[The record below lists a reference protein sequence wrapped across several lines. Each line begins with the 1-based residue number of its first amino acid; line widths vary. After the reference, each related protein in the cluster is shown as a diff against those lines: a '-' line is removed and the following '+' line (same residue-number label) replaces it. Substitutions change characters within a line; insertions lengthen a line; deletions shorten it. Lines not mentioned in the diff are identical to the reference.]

1 MRIIPIHHC
10 LKELSNDEC
19 WVLFAQ
25 HAFANR
31 KPCEFPHL
39 EAIGKKIVE
48 KCKGLPL
55 AAKTIGGSLR
65 LNQNPTHW
73 NMILKSHIRNLPD
86 AKNNILPALR
96 LSYHYLP
103 SHLKRSF
110 AFCSIFP
117 MDYEFDKYELILL
130 WMAEGLLQQ
139 PKEDRNMEFEDI
151 GEEYFNDLV

>member
-1 MRIIPIHHC
+1 M
-10 LKELSNDEC
+10 
-19 WVLFAQ
+19 
-25 HAFANR
+25 
-31 KPCEFPHL
+31 
-39 EAIGKKIVE
+39 E

-73 NMILKSHIRNLPD
+73 NMILKSHIWNLPD

-96 LSYHYLP
+96 LNYHYLP
-103 SHLKRSF
+103 SHLKRIF

-130 WMAEGLLQQ
+130 WMTEGLLQQ
-139 PKEDRNMEFEDI
+139 PKEDRNMEFEEI